1 MPNATDPTALD
12 DLAEA
17 TARALYDD
25 DIEHLRRVGTR
36 PMPDAWDDLP
46 AWERQ
51 NWTRRSRRHL
61 AAAAPILATS
71 EEEAARLARQL
82 RSITDLCD
90 RARFGIV
97 RTAAVYQLLITDP
110 ADEE

>member
-1 MPNATDPTALD
+1 MMPETDLTALD

-25 DIEHLRRVGTR
+25 DIEHLRRAGR
-36 PMPDAWDDLP
+36 PIPAAWDDLL

-71 EEEAARLARQL
+71 EAEAARLARQL
-82 RSITDLCD
+82 HSIADLCD
-90 RARFGIV
+90 QARFGLV
-97 RTAAVYQLLITDP
+97 RTAAIYQLLITDP